1 MLRGDVSLVRE
12 GTAPVRNGKGILSP
26 DTKNIMQT
34 KTQKSGTTK
43 SRNSRNATKP
53 AAKATKPAAK
63 RTATKRKAK
72 GLTPKRRAEIA
83 QVNARLQADP
93 KGLRLFKAIPPT
105 KAGAVDAT
113 TRRAF
118 MAWFLD
124 CKVGDLTGDQA
135 TNQAT
140 ALVKDLRKYRAEL
153 TVEVIQKQASGVE
166 SGQLSQEL
174 TLGFNGNVDSPDGIA
189 FTQKVVTKKTGFKSE
204 DLFHRLNT
212 KTVGAEKYV
221 L

>member
-1 MLRGDVSLVRE
+1 VRE

-43 SRNSRNATKP
+43 GRNSRNATKP
-53 AAKATKPAAK
+53 APKATKPTAK
-63 RTATKRKAK
+63 RKATKRKAK

-83 QVNARLQADP
+83 QVNAKLQADP

-105 KAGAVDAT
+105 KAGAIDAA
-113 TRRAF
+113 TRKPF
-118 MAWFLD
+118 MAWHLD
-124 CKVGDLTGDQA
+124 CKVDDLTGDQA

-153 TVEVIQKQASGVE
+153 TVEVIQKQSAGVE
-166 SGQLSQEL
+166 AGNLSQEL
-174 TLGFNGNVDSPDGIA
+174 SLGFNGNVDSPDGIA

>member
-1 MLRGDVSLVRE
+1 M
-12 GTAPVRNGKGILSP
+12 GKGIHSP

-43 SRNSRNATKP
+43 GRTTRNATKP
-53 AAKATKPAAK
+53 TPKATKPKAK
-63 RTATKRKAK
+63 RKATKRKAK

-83 QVNARLQADP
+83 QVNARLQSDP
-93 KGLRLFKAIPPT
+93 KGMRLFKAIPPT

-113 TRRAF
+113 TRRPF
-118 MAWFLD
+118 MAWHLE
-124 CKVGDLTGDQA
+124 CKVDELTKEQS
-135 TNQAT
+135 TNDAT

-153 TVEVIQKQASGVE
+153 TVEVIQRQQNDVE